1 MLKCESELRA
11 DSADPYPGR
20 DSGAWVTPSSMAGFE
35 WAAFLKGFAIVVT
48 AAAGLYGTL
57 FELRTAD
64 GRVTRHGRITAV
76 IILAGLI
83 VALLIHVS
91 DMTDASKAAKTLE
104 IQIAREKETLRN
116 VENANAS
123 LSSTLQN
130 LAAVRQRQ
138 IETTQAMNRSI
149 EEQRQSVA
157 HIDRSVAAATE
168 RTQKT
173 LTTID
178 TDVAR
183 AQEIIRRGVAR
194 LSRPL
199 THIAFKYRL
208 VFEDADKTFPAYYAR
223 VASLVGLPED
233 QMPEGVRSWREG
245 DLIIYEG
252 SEFFP
257 TRADGDG
264 AFVNLASDV
273 STVDFEERGEEWTIR
288 AFQRYR
294 IEVVPDK
301 GVRDGAGTRRS
312 FIMLVVKPNERRIV
326 KEVVA
331 RSDSFALTTGPN
343 PFPSEIDLLDPER
356 RESIFIRFWQEQM
369 NSAQQPTLERLE
381 ISLGANEM
389 ARVIAEQFTRPRG
402 STGGYE
408 IGIAQALKSAVYH

>member
-1 MLKCESELRA
+1 
-11 DSADPYPGR
+11 
-20 DSGAWVTPSSMAGFE
+20 MAGFE
-35 WAAFLKGFAIVVT
+35 WAGVLKGFAIVVT

-64 GRVTRHGRITAV
+64 GRVTRHGRITAA

-91 DMTDASKAAKTLE
+91 DMSDATKAARTLE

-123 LSSTLQN
+123 LSSTLHN
-130 LAAVRQRQ
+130 LAAVRQQQ

-149 EEQRQSVA
+149 QEQRQNVA
-157 HIDRSVAAATE
+157 RIDRSVEAATE
-168 RTQKT
+168 RTKKT
-173 LTTID
+173 LETID

-199 THIAFKYRL
+199 THIAFSYRL

-257 TRADGDG
+257 TPADGDG
-264 AFVNLASDV
+264 AFVNLASDI
-273 STVDFEERGEEWTIR
+273 STVDFEDRGEEWVVR

-294 IEVVPDK
+294 IEIVPEK
-301 GVRDGAGTRRS
+301 EARDGAGKRRS
-312 FIMLVVKPNERRIV
+312 FITLVVKPNERRIV

-331 RSDSFALTTGPN
+331 RSDSFTLTTGPN
-343 PFPSEIDLLDPER
+343 PFASEIDLLDPER
-356 RESIFIRFWQEQM
+356 PESIFIRFWQEKR
-369 NSAQQPTLERLE
+369 NSAQWPTLTRFE
-381 ISLGANEM
+381 ISLGANEF
-389 ARVIAEQFTRPRG
+389 AKVIGEQFTQPYD
-402 STGGYE
+402 SSVYE
-408 IGIAQALKSAVYH
+408 FRIADALKSAVYH